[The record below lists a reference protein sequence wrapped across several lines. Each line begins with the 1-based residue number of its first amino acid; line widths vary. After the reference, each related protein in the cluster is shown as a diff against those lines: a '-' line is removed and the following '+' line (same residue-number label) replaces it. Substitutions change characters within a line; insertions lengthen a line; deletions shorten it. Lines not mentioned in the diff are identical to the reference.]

1 MAKKL
6 SILLIA
12 TFLSLLLVA
21 NHAVANK
28 EVEATKEVEA
38 NNAEAKIELVTN
50 NPEAINENEQ
60 RHRQT
65 RLREARQCR
74 LQSISASQPSRS
86 IQSEGGVT
94 EFWDEFEDQFQCTGV
109 AAMRN
114 TIQPNSLSL
123 PNYSPSPR
131 LVYIEQGRGL
141 LGITFPGCPDT
152 YHSSRGGQSERGSED
167 RSEEHEGRRRRS
179 DQHQKV
185 HRVRRGHLVAIPA
198 GVAHWCLNDGNEE
211 LVAVSVSDLN
221 NQANQLDQK
230 LRSYYLAGGRNH
242 ESQRGPQRRQQ
253 QGETYQNIFRAFDEN
268 LMAEA
273 LNVPVETVRKMQRE
287 DKRGYIVRVREDM
300 SVIRP
305 DEYKEDDEREE
316 SREGGHRYGQ
326 REGRS
331 NGLEE
336 TVCTARIH
344 HYMDN
349 PREADVY
356 SRHAGRLNLVN
367 KLKLPILSYLDL
379 SAEKGK
385 LLPNAIHAPHW
396 TMNAHSIVYVT
407 RGEAHVEVVG
417 NNGERLLDDKVR
429 QGDIF
434 NVPQYFAS
442 TARAGRNGF
451 EWVAFK
457 TSAMPIKNSLVG
469 STSVFRA
476 MPAQV
481 LAESYGLRIQE
492 AHNLKFGREQHT
504 VLLPPSRSSSN

>member
-28 EVEATKEVEA
+28 E
-38 NNAEAKIELVTN
+38 
-50 NPEAINENEQ
+50 

-65 RLREARQCR
+65 RQREARQCR
-74 LQSISASQPSRS
+74 LQSISASQPSRR

-141 LGITFPGCPDT
+141 VGIPFPGCPET
-152 YHSSRGGQSERGSED
+152 YDSSRGGQSLRGSED
-167 RSEEHEGRRRRS
+167 RSEGQEGGRRRS

-185 HRVRRGHLVAIPA
+185 HRVHKGDLVALPA

-211 LVAVSVSDLN
+211 LIAVSVTDLN

-253 QGETYQNIFRAFDEN
+253 RGWESETFQNVFRAFDEN

-273 LNVPVETVRKMQRE
+273 LNVPVETVRNMQRE
-287 DKRGYIVRVREDM
+287 DKRGYIVRVRKDM

-305 DEYKEDDEREE
+305 DEYEEDDEGEE

-336 TVCTARIH
+336 TVCTTRIH

-349 PREADVY
+349 PSEADVY

-379 SAEKGK
+379 SAEKGE

-396 TMNAHSIVYVT
+396 SMNAHSIVYVT
-407 RGEAHVEVVG
+407 RGEARVQVVG
-417 NNGERLLDDKVR
+417 NNGERLLDDRVR
-429 QGDIF
+429 EGDIF
-434 NVPQYFAS
+434 SIPQYFAS

-492 AHNLKFGREQHT
+492 AQKLKFSRDQYT
-504 VLLPPSRSSSN
+504 VLLPPSRSSSY